1 MNSVRTVRIFVD
13 KMDCPT
19 EEAII
24 RNALEPLAGVQSLAF
39 NLLERELTITHSYE
53 SNLPL
58 VEALDRLEMG
68 PLVRSEERSR
78 SVLAEPKPS
87 PWWKRRGLL
96 LLSGLAA
103 TAAEAV
109 AYGTGN
115 EASPGVVALAV
126 TSLAAGG
133 VSTIRKGIVAVRSL
147 SLNINFL
154 MTVAIIGAAAI
165 GQWPEAAMVT
175 FLFAVAEEIE
185 KASLE
190 RARDAVRGLLAITP
204 PTAFRRAG
212 TRWLEIDTSEISP
225 GDVIRVR
232 PGERIVVDGFVLV
245 GSGSVNQAP
254 ITGESVPVEKV
265 PGDSVFAGTL
275 NHEGLLE
282 VNATRAAGETTLAKI
297 ARSIQQAQATRAPTQ
312 RFIDSFSKVYTP
324 FVVTVALA
332 VTIVP
337 ILFFAQPAEPW
348 IYRGL
353 VLLVIACPCA
363 LVISTPVTVV
373 SGLAAAARAG
383 ILIKGGS
390 YLEAG
395 YRLRAVALDKTG
407 TITEGRPALTDIIP
421 LGEESMESV
430 LGLAAALES
439 GSDHP
444 IALAVVA
451 AWQGLTH
458 NPPAEVQG
466 FSAIVGRGVEGLVGG
481 RTYRLGSQAL
491 AEQAG
496 LATTAV
502 RKLVQRLE
510 TEAKTTM
517 LLLSDELVLGV
528 IAVAD
533 RERKTSVEAIAM
545 LAELGV
551 ESVML
556 TGDNEKTGR
565 AIATRVGIQEVHGN
579 LMPDDKVRA
588 ISVLLSKHGSVGM
601 VGDGIND
608 APALARATVGFAMG
622 TAGTDTA
629 IETAGVAFMDDDLR
643 KLPQFIKLS
652 KRTRAVLIQNI
663 AFSLGV
669 KAVFLT
675 LSAFGVATLWMAIF
689 ADIGASLIVVANG
702 LRVMSNTS
710 AIATGLPTTRR

>member
-1 MNSVRTVRIFVD
+1 MRTVRIFVD

>member
-1 MNSVRTVRIFVD
+1 
-13 KMDCPT
+13 MDCPT